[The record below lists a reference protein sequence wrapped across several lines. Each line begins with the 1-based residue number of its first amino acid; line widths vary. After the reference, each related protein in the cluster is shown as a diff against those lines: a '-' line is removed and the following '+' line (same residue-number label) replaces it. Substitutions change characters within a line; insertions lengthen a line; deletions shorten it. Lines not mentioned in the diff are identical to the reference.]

1 MVNDTATVSKKA
13 YSEMERERIR
23 KELTER
29 ALALFKEKGIRD
41 TGIEEIYVPI
51 GISKTFFYSFF
62 NSKIALIEEVYRLQ
76 TEDMM
81 ETLRSNIWDYGSENG
96 LRETFRDMID
106 GRWYLASIDDQMYL
120 RSNMTAEEFGGYMN
134 DRIILCA
141 EVLNLAGIQ
150 VNRLD
155 PRVFYNML
163 MPIVWA
169 GRSDPH
175 SAPFLYTEA
184 IGNSTEVQLDLLIG
198 YMISLSVNAEM
209 GSRNG

>member
-1 MVNDTATVSKKA
+1 
-13 YSEMERERIR
+13 MEREHIR
-23 KELTER
+23 KELMER

-41 TGIEEIYVPI
+41 TGIEEIFVPI

-62 NSKIALIEEVYRLQ
+62 DSKIALILEVYRLQ

-81 ETLRSNIWDYGSENG
+81 ETLRSNVWDYGSKNG
-96 LRETFRDMID
+96 LKETFRNMID

-120 RSNMTAEEFGGYMN
+120 RSNMTAEAFGGYMN
-134 DRIILCA
+134 DRIVLCV
-141 EVLNLAGIQ
+141 EVLNLAGIP

-184 IGNSTEVQLDLLIG
+184 IKTTTEVQLDLLID
-198 YMISLSVNAEM
+198 YMMSMSVNTEIM
-209 GSRNG
+209 TRNG